1 MLSARRLR
9 RPRPE
14 PVALHDRAM
23 DNLRFIRETM
33 ERSASFTAVSGWAG
47 VAMGA
52 LALAAASAARLQPT
66 TERWMVAW
74 LGAAGI
80 SFLMALAG
88 MALKARSVGMPLL
101 SGPGRKFASSFAP
114 PMVVGCILTLGLY
127 AHGQVGLLPGV
138 WLMVYGTAVVT
149 GGAHSVRIIP
159 LMGAGFIL
167 IGAAALFA
175 PASWGDAFMAA
186 GFGGLHLVFG
196 LVIARRHGG

>member
-1 MLSARRLR
+1 MIPARRAR
-9 RPRPE
+9 STPE

-52 LALAAASAARLQPT
+52 
-66 TERWMVAW
+66 VAV
-74 LGAAGI
+74 GAAWIARGQTAPMAWVVTWI
-80 SFLMALAG
+80 VAAGLSFLVAVAG
-88 MALKARSVGMPLL
+88 MALKARAAGMPLV

-114 PMVVGCILTLGLY
+114 PILVGGVLTVVLFL
-127 AHGQVGLLPGV
+127 HGEAALLPGV
-138 WLMVYGTAVVT
+138 WLMLYGTAVVT

-159 LMGAGFIL
+159 LTGIGFIL
-167 IGAAALFA
+167 LGVAALLA
-175 PASWGDAFMAA
+175 PPAWGDAFMAA

-196 LVIARRHGG
+196 FLIARRHGG

>member
-186 GFGGLHLVFG
+186 GFGGLHLAFG